1 VRGHEGSGTTEPLL
15 GGSPTETSE
24 LAAEIQDAISEGAI
38 SFLLTEV
45 PPSPIHLA
53 RSARPWTSS
62 DPAPLLRLS
71 TQGEPTPR

>member
-1 VRGHEGSGTTEPLL
+1 MRGHEGSGTTEPLL

-45 PPSPIHLA
+45 PP
-53 RSARPWTSS
+53 RPSLS
-62 DPAPLLRLS
+62 LRFPLDDLRPCAPAASLHAK
-71 TQGEPTPR
+71 